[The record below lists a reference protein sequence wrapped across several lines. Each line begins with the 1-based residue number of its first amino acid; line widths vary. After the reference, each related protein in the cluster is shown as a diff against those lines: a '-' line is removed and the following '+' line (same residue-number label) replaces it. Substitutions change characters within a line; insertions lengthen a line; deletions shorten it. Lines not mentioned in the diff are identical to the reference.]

1 MSSQGLMRAG
11 SLFLLLLS
19 LSTRLAGQDPILRV
33 VPGRRIGPVMR
44 TSTLTT
50 LQAALGKA
58 AAVADSLDVGEGILT
73 PGVTLFPADSL
84 RRAWVY
90 WSDTIGFTR
99 PTTVLIRSR
108 GTRWTLPGG
117 LTIGTPLARLV
128 ELNGRAFRF
137 SGFGWDYGGRAAAW
151 DGGRLERI
159 VGPGMTLGVTLMP
172 TCQDSM
178 PAGHYQAI
186 VGDVEIS
193 SEMPEARE
201 ACIVIDELWIGFT
214 PP

>member
-1 MSSQGLMRAG
+1 MSGQGLMPARI
-11 SLFLLLLS
+11 LFLLFLCFA
-19 LSTRLAGQDPILRV
+19 TPLAGQDPLLRV
-33 VPGRRIGPVMR
+33 VPGRRIGPVAR
-44 TSTLTT
+44 TSTLAT

-58 AAVADSLDVGEGILT
+58 AAVAESLDVGEGILT

-117 LTIGTPLARLV
+117 LTIGTALARLV
-128 ELNGRAFRF
+128 ELNGQPFRF
-137 SGFGWDYGGRAAAW
+137 SGFGWDYGGRASTW
-151 DGGRLERI
+151 DGGKLEGI
-159 VGPGMTLGVTLMP
+159 LGPGMTLGVTLEP

-178 PAGHYQAI
+178 PAGHYEAI

-201 ACIVIDELWIGFT
+201 ACIVVDELWIGFT